1 MSLKRIISVGAT
13 LLILTVAVV
22 LVRTLWLHYMDSPWT
37 RDGRVRADVIN
48 IAPDVAGLVADVQVR
63 DNQNVKAGDLL
74 LRIDPAHYQVAV
86 KQAEALVAARKAAL
100 DMRKVNA
107 DRRADMDDLVVS
119 RESREDAGHLAASA
133 LAEYQEAVAAL
144 DAAKLNLARTEVRAP
159 VSGHITNLN
168 VYKGD
173 FAERGE
179 ASMALVDDSS
189 FYVNGYFEET
199 RLPHIKVG
207 DRAELRLMSGE
218 RISGHVDSIARGIYD
233 RDNPESRELIADVNP
248 TFNWVRLAQRVPVRI
263 HLDEVPEGVLLAAGM
278 TCTVVI
284 GEEGR
289 APETSGLFNRLLFA
303 QPFRHPAND

>member
-13 LLILTVAVV
+13 LLILALAVV
-22 LVRTLWLHYMDSPWT
+22 LVRTLWSHYMDSPWT

-48 IAPDVAGLVADVQVR
+48 IAPDVAGLVVDVRVR
-63 DNQNVKAGDLL
+63 DNQQVKAGDLL
-74 LRIDPAHYQVAV
+74 LRIDPSHYEVAMQ
-86 KQAEALVAARKAAL
+86 QAEALVAARKAAL
-100 DMRKVNA
+100 AMRKVNA

-119 RESREDAGHLAASA
+119 RESREDAGHLAAAA
-133 LAEYQEAVAAL
+133 LAEYQEAVSAL

-159 VSGHITNLN
+159 VAGHITNLS

-173 FAERGE
+173 YAERGE
-179 ASMALVDDSS
+179 ASMALVDGQS

-207 DRAELRLMSGE
+207 ERAELRLMSGE
-218 RISGHVDSIARGIYD
+218 RILGHVDSIARGIYD

-263 HLDEVPEGVLLAAGM
+263 HLDEVPDGVLLAAGM

-284 GEEGR
+284 GEEG
-289 APETSGLFNRLLFA
+289 AEPETSGFLNGLLFA
-303 QPFRHPAND
+303 Q

>member
-13 LLILTVAVV
+13 LLILTVAIV

-48 IAPDVAGLVADVQVR
+48 IAPDVAGLVADVLVR

-159 VSGHITNLN
+159 VAGHITNLN

-173 FAERGE
+173 YAERGE

-263 HLDEVPEGVLLAAGM
+263 HLDTVPEGVLLAAGM

-289 APETSGLFNRLLFA
+289 EPETSGLLNRLLFA
-303 QPFRHPAND
+303 Q

>member
-1 MSLKRIISVGAT
+1 MSLKRILSVGVT
-13 LLILTVAVV
+13 LFILALAVL

-48 IAPDVAGLVADVQVR
+48 IAPDVAGLVVEVPVR
-63 DNQNVKAGDLL
+63 DNQQVAAGDLL
-74 LRIDPAHYQVAV
+74 LRIDPSHYAVAV

-100 DMRKVNA
+100 EMRKVNA

-119 RESREDAGHLAASA
+119 RESREDAGHLAAAA
-133 LAEYQEAVAAL
+133 LAEYQEALAAL

-159 VSGHITNLN
+159 VAGHITNLN

-173 FAERGE
+173 YAERGE
-179 ASMALVDDSS
+179 ASMALVDDRS

-199 RLPHIKVG
+199 RLPHIQVG

-218 RISGHVDSIARGIYD
+218 RIVGHVDSIARGIYD
-233 RDNPESRELIADVNP
+233 RDNPESRELTADVNP

-284 GEEGR
+284 GEEGGE
-289 APETSGLFNRLLFA
+289 PETSGFLNGLLFA
-303 QPFRHPAND
+303 Q

>member
-48 IAPDVAGLVADVQVR
+48 IAPDVAGLVADVRVR
-63 DNQNVKAGDLL
+63 DNQIVKAGDLL

-133 LAEYQEAVAAL
+133 LAEYHEAVAAL

-173 FAERGE
+173 YAERGE

-218 RISGHVDSIARGIYD
+218 RIGGHVDSIARGIYD

-263 HLDEVPEGVLLAAGM
+263 HLDDVPEGVLLAAGM

-289 APETSGLFNRLLFA
+289 KPETSGLLNRLLFA
-303 QPFRHPAND
+303 Q

>member
-13 LLILTVAVV
+13 LLILTLAVV
-22 LVRTLWLHYMDSPWT
+22 LVRSLWLHYMESPWT

-48 IAPDVAGLVADVQVR
+48 IAPDVAGLVADVMVR
-63 DNQNVKAGDLL
+63 DNQKVEAGDLL
-74 LRIDPAHYQVAV
+74 LRIDPEHYRVAV

-119 RESREDAGHLAASA
+119 RESREDAGHLADSA

-144 DAAKLNLARTEVRAP
+144 DAAKLNLSRTEVRAP

-179 ASMALVDDSS
+179 ASMALVDDRS

-199 RLPHIKVG
+199 RLPRIGVG
-207 DRAELRLMSGE
+207 DRAELRLMSGQ
-218 RISGHVDSIARGIYD
+218 RLTGHVDSIARGIYD

-284 GEEGR
+284 GEAGR
-289 APETSGLFNRLLFA
+289 EPDTSGLLNRLLFA
-303 QPFRHPAND
+303 Q